1 MIRVRFL
8 FQPEEN
14 GMWAVGGISLNEK
27 SVGEDRMEK
36 TFKCFNSSEYGIY
49 ALNKNSA
56 NVPRFIHSIQILNV
70 TLLDF
75 RNGVLTDRIDECIE
89 LFFYYFLTCLSH
101 SLIMITE
108 NTRKSKNHPFRII
121 FGIFPRRNFP
131 YSIYSHMKIHR

>member
-14 GMWAVGGISLNEK
+14 GTWAVSSIFLNEK

-36 TFKCFNSSEYGIY
+36 KFKCFNSSEYGIY

-56 NVPRFIHSIQILNV
+56 NVPRFIHFIQILNV

-75 RNGVLTDRIDECIE
+75 RNGVLTDRIDASNFFLL
-89 LFFYYFLTCLSH
+89 LFNMFIPLVDYGYPKYP
-101 SLIMITE
+101 E
-108 NTRKSKNHPFRII
+108 E
-121 FGIFPRRNFP
+121 
-131 YSIYSHMKIHR
+131 

>member
-89 LFFYYFLTCLSH
+89 LFFLL
-101 SLIMITE
+101 
-108 NTRKSKNHPFRII
+108 PFNMFIPLVDY
-121 FGIFPRRNFP
+121 GYGKYPEE
-131 YSIYSHMKIHR
+131 